1 MLEPNGGPGED
12 EEPDDHQ
19 EAADR
24 GDCAEPARCSKSDR
38 ANGAAENKGPCQ
50 ETDAGIDEPVTR
62 PLHPSDTDQH
72 CTDAAIHQI
81 SGGSLPERERADI
94 EAFGQGM
101 GTESA
106 RCNC

>member
-1 MLEPNGGPGED
+1 MLEPNGGPGKD
-12 EEPDDHQ
+12 EESSDHE
-19 EAADR
+19 EAANR
-24 GDCAEPARCSKSDR
+24 RHGPEPARRPQSD
-38 ANGAAENKGPCQ
+38 GGHCAAENKGPCQ
-50 ETDAGIDEPVTR
+50 ETDAGIDEAVTR